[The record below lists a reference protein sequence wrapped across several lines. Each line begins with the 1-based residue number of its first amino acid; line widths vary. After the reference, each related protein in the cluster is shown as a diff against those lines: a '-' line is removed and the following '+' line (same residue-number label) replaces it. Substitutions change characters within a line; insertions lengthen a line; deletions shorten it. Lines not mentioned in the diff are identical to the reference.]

1 MNSQLMEE
9 LKSKLSVY
17 EHKLGLLLQKGGNN
31 EKIVSKRKELLNQY
45 FELKK
50 QNARK

>member
-1 MNSQLMEE
+1 MNSQLIEE

-17 EHKLGLLLQKGGNN
+17 EHKLDLLLRKGGND
-31 EKIVSKRKELLNQY
+31 EKLVAKRKELLNQY

-50 QNARK
+50 QNEKK

>member
-1 MNSQLMEE
+1 MNSQLIEE

-17 EHKLGLLLQKGGNN
+17 DHKLDLLLKKGGND
-31 EKIVSKRKELLNQY
+31 EKIVSKRKELLKQY

-50 QNARK
+50 QNGKN